1 MTVLFVSTEILIEII
16 GYLGSGFVLFSFLL
30 KDIKKIR
37 IVNIIG
43 ALFFTIFGFYTNTL
57 PTAFMNLA
65 LIGVH
70 IYYLVKMYLEEK
82 KSKVEKI

>member
-1 MTVLFVSTEILIEII
+1 MNILFVSSDLIIDII

-37 IVNIIG
+37 IINIIG
-43 ALFFTIFGFYTNTL
+43 ALFFVIFGFCTDTL

-65 LIGVH
+65 LIFVH
-70 IYYLVKMYLEEK
+70 VYYLVKMHLEEK
-82 KSKVEKI
+82 KNNE